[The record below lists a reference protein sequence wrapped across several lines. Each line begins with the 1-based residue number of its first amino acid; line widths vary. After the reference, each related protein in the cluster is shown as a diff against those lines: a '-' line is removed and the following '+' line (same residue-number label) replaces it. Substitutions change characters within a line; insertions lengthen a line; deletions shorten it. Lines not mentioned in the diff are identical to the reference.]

1 MEQRYDHKEKEENI
15 EVWEDLVHIKD
26 LVLAIIISTIT
37 TLGAYLIAPN
47 DPPKPLIFG
56 LIGAVVAFV
65 ICSLLINP
73 KRSFRYVDEEGE

>member
-56 LIGAVVAFV
+56 LIGALVGFI
-65 ICSLLINP
+65 ICSLLIKP
-73 KRSFRYVDEEGE
+73 KRSFRYVDEEGK